1 MHLREQIIAIL
12 KDEVGPAAPI
22 LLDRCCR
29 KNLGKN
35 ADDLNTQ
42 DIRILSES
50 FYETILTSLGQPAA
64 EKLKVSIQGLE

>member
-22 LLDRCCR
+22 LLDRCCS

-35 ADDLNTQ
+35 ADDLTVQ
-42 DIRILSES
+42 DIHPLSES
-50 FYETILTSLGQPAA
+50 FYETVIVSLGQPAA
-64 EKLKVSIQGLE
+64 EKLKASIQGLG

>member
-12 KDEVGPAAPI
+12 RDEVGPAAPL

-35 ADDLNTQ
+35 PAELTVH
-42 DIRILSES
+42 DIHPLSES
-50 FYETILTSLGQPAA
+50 CYETVVTSLGQPAA
-64 EKLKVSIQGLE
+64 EKLKASLQGLE